1 MIVYVA
7 EINTDDPSNFF
18 IVDLD
23 KLPDDDR
30 YQGFRAAVLSAVK
43 DENGVGSLDID
54 SSFSY
59 GAWYEDAI
67 ITPPCN
73 IDATVELYV
82 E

>member
-30 YQGFRAAVLSAVK
+30 YRGFIAAVLSAVK

-59 GAWYEDAI
+59 GDWYEDAI
-67 ITPPCN
+67 IKPPCN

-82 E
+82 K